1 MRIGIGYDAHKLAE
15 GRDLILGGVKL
26 EHPKGLLGHSDAD
39 VLLHAIIDAL
49 IGAVGQGSIGDF
61 FPDTDPQYKGIS
73 SLELLK
79 RVYQTLRSEGYLIKN
94 IDSTVVLEEPRLKP
108 YIQKMK
114 ENIAQTLDLDPS
126 QVNVKG
132 KTEEGMGF
140 TGKKEG
146 ISALAV
152 CLVHKQLIE

>member
-1 MRIGIGYDAHKLAE
+1 MRIGIGYDAHKLVE
-15 GRDLILGGVKL
+15 GRELILGGVKL
-26 EHPKGLLGHSDAD
+26 KHPKGLLGHSDAD

-79 RVYQTLRSEGYLIKN
+79 RVYQTIHSEGYLIKN

-114 ENIAQTLDLDPS
+114 ENISQALELDPS
-126 QVNVKG
+126 QINVKG

-146 ISALAV
+146 ISAMAV
-152 CLVHKQLIE
+152 CLVHKQIIE